1 MRVTRIYVEIRQM
14 KQNIT
19 LSLDK
24 ELLRKVK
31 HVAVERG
38 KSITGLLV
46 EHLEHLVEQDEE
58 YERAQKKA
66 VALMKHGLK
75 LGGKIRPSRGEWHER

>member
-1 MRVTRIYVEIRQM
+1 M

-19 LSLDK
+19 LGLDK

-38 KSITGLLV
+38 TSISGLLAD
-46 EHLEHLVEQDEE
+46 HLKRIVDEDEE
-58 YERAQKKA
+58 YERARKKA
-66 VALMKHGLK
+66 VALMKRGLN
-75 LGGKIRPSRGEWHER
+75 LGGKIRSTRGGWHER

>member
-1 MRVTRIYVEIRQM
+1 M

-19 LSLDK
+19 LSIDK

-38 KSITGLLV
+38 RSLSSLLI
-46 EHLEHLVEQDEE
+46 EHLEQIVADDEE
-58 YERAQKKA
+58 YERSRKKA
-66 VALMKHGLK
+66 LALMKRGLK
-75 LGGKIRPSRGEWHER
+75 LGGRGRATRDELHER

>member
-1 MRVTRIYVEIRQM
+1 M
-14 KQNIT
+14 KQNVT

-38 KSITGLLV
+38 TSISGLLAV
-46 EHLEHLVEQDEE
+46 HLAQIVEQDEE

-66 VALMKHGLK
+66 VGLMKRGLK
-75 LGGKIRPSRGEWHER
+75 LGGKIRASRDEWHER

>member
-1 MRVTRIYVEIRQM
+1 M

-19 LSLDK
+19 LSIDK

-38 KSITGLLV
+38 KSVTSLLV
-46 EHLEHLVEQDEE
+46 EHLEHIVERDEE
-58 YERAQKKA
+58 YERARKRA
-66 VALMKHGLK
+66 VARLRRGVRF
-75 LGGKIRPSRGEWHER
+75 GRTRKISRDELHER

>member
-1 MRVTRIYVEIRQM
+1 M

-19 LSLDK
+19 LAIDK

-38 KSITGLLV
+38 KSVNALLV
-46 EHLEHLVEQDEE
+46 EHLKEVVEHDEE
-58 YERAQKKA
+58 YERARKQA
-66 VALMKHGLK
+66 VNVIRRGLK
-75 LGGKIRPSRGEWHER
+75 LGGKIRAKRHDLHER

>member
-1 MRVTRIYVEIRQM
+1 M

-38 KSITGLLV
+38 TSVSGLLV
-46 EHLEHLVEQDEE
+46 EHLERIVDEDEE
-58 YERAQKKA
+58 YERARKKA
-66 VALMKHGLK
+66 VGLMKRGLK
-75 LGGKIRPSRGEWHER
+75 LGGKIRATRGEWHER

>member
-1 MRVTRIYVEIRQM
+1 M
-14 KQNIT
+14 KQNII

-38 KSITGLLV
+38 TSISGLLA
-46 EHLEHLVEQDEE
+46 EHLEQIVEQDKE
-58 YERAQKKA
+58 YELARKKA
-66 VALMKHGLK
+66 VGLMKRGLK
-75 LGGKIRPSRGEWHER
+75 LGGKIRATRDEWHER

>member
-1 MRVTRIYVEIRQM
+1 M

-19 LSLDK
+19 IAVEK

-38 KSITGLLV
+38 KSVTSLLHEYIEQIV
-46 EHLEHLVEQDEE
+46 AQDEE
-58 YERAQKKA
+58 YERARKKA
-66 VALMKHGLK
+66 VALMKRGLK
-75 LGGKIRPSRGEWHER
+75 LGGKIRATRQELHER

>member
-1 MRVTRIYVEIRQM
+1 M

-38 KSITGLLV
+38 KSLTGLLV
-46 EHLEHLVEQDEE
+46 EHLERLVEQDEE
-58 YERAQKKA
+58 YERARKKA
-66 VALMKHGLK
+66 VALMKSGLK
-75 LGGKIRPSRGEWHER
+75 LGGKIRSSRGEWHER